1 MGSSKLVYS
10 RHTQVP
16 KQAQP
21 STPVTSRLGKSGR
34 EEEMYAQTAK
44 YARQRWPLSRA
55 LLSDNHRHRRDTPP
69 QPAAALLLPAQDT
82 HTLHDPNTTPYKQ
95 ASKQILN
102 KSALTPD
109 APRARAVTLWPRTP
123 LASLAVRGQDARV
136 LRGAWQELKQERGLV
151 LTHKW
156 RRGVYFFSCVYK
168 GPTLHL
174 FRN

>member
-1 MGSSKLVYS
+1 
-10 RHTQVP
+10 
-16 KQAQP
+16 
-21 STPVTSRLGKSGR
+21 
-34 EEEMYAQTAK
+34 MYAQTAK

-136 LRGAWQELKQERGLV
+136 LRGAWQELKQERPSLDPQVEERGL
-151 LTHKW
+151 L
-156 RRGVYFFSCVYK
+156 FFMC
-168 GPTLHL
+168 L
-174 FRN
+174 